1 MNNQNFID
9 YYKMLDVEKN
19 ASSEAIQK
27 SYDYLSKLYTPHK
40 NRSSFAANRTSYLK
54 KGISIL
60 NDTEERNK
68 YDQEYDAYYASLP
81 DSENVVTSSHPATR
95 ILHTYLSCLME
106 QNYEAAYDTLC
117 NYDKEHIALSD
128 FIAWQDAVQTCYRTQ
143 KFELKFFKNYYDC
156 EICNAFYEK
165 IIEFSVVL
173 TDKNQ
178 KTMEYNTQQFHK
190 YLVYDNQEWKVSIG
204 ATDLK
209 QATLYYQNLETELKT
224 LDPVS
229 LSYLTLHHKDPDT
242 GLLTTNGFF
251 EEAAKEVYRNQ
262 RYHNPFSLVAFQIIP
277 KYAEDEKECFKG
289 CADILKS
296 NLRMNDLCG
305 LLPSKH
311 IICLLAE
318 TKQNSAYGASRK
330 LIRLLQKEQVRP
342 FDIHSGMLEYR
353 GFANFEDAVFAAC
366 SYASLRNG
374 IFYSYNDRI

>member
-1 MNNQNFID
+1 MANQNFTD

-19 ASSEAIQK
+19 ASSDAIQK
-27 SYDYLSKLYTPHK
+27 SYDYLSKLYSPHK
-40 NRSSFAANRTSYLK
+40 NRSSFAANRISCLK

-60 NDTEERNK
+60 NDTEERRK
-68 YDQEYDAYYASLP
+68 YDKEYDIYYASLP
-81 DSENVVTSSHPATR
+81 DSENVVTASHPATQ
-95 ILHTYLSCLME
+95 ILHTYLSSLME

-117 NYDKEHIALSD
+117 SYDKEQITLSD
-128 FIAWQDAVQTCYRTQ
+128 FTAWQNAVQTCYQTQ

-190 YLVYDNQEWKVSIG
+190 YLVYANEEWKVSLG
-204 ATDLK
+204 SADLK
-209 QATLYYQNLETELKT
+209 QVTLYYQNLETQLKT

-229 LSYLTLHHKDPDT
+229 LSYLTLNHKDPNT

-277 KYAEDEKECFKG
+277 KYAEDEEECFKG